1 MNSRPPEAREAGSR
15 PLAAIDVA
23 ILAGGLGTR
32 LRGVLGDT
40 PKVLAPVG
48 GKAFLDH
55 LFAWLKGFGARR
67 IVLCL
72 GFRAEKVLEHV
83 ADHIPDGLEVVT
95 VVEPEPLGTAGGLRY
110 ARDKLVSDQVLVM
123 NGDTFVDADLGAFA
137 AAHHRTGSPASI
149 LATTVPSMVRYGR
162 LEIDSAGMIRRFAE
176 KDPADTGPGPINAG
190 LYLFSAAWLDRLAA
204 GTAVS
209 LERDVF
215 AAAPAG
221 SFRAIPAGNAAF
233 IDIGTPESLAGASA
247 VLAQALGRLHPT
259 RVVA

>member
-1 MNSRPPEAREAGSR
+1 MNSRPPEAQDRKAG

-32 LRGVLGDT
+32 LRGVLGET

-83 ADHIPDGLEVVT
+83 ANHIPDGLEVVT
-95 VVEPEPLGTAGGLRY
+95 VVEPEPLGTAGGLRH
-110 ARDKLVSDQVLVM
+110 ARDRLVSDPVLVM
-123 NGDTFVDADLGAFA
+123 NGDTFVDADLAAFV
-137 AAHHRTGSPASI
+137 AAHRKTGSEASI
-149 LATTVPSMVRYGR
+149 LATAVPSMARYGR
-162 LEIDSAGMIRRFAE
+162 LEVDAGGMIRRFAE
-176 KDPADTGPGPINAG
+176 KDPSDTGPGLINAG

-204 GTAVS
+204 TTATS
-209 LERDVF
+209 LERDMLT
-215 AAAPAG
+215 AASPG
-221 SFRAIPAGNAAF
+221 TYRAVPTGETTF
-233 IDIGTPESLAGASA
+233 IDIGTPESLSSA
-247 VLAQALGRLHPT
+247 ATVMAQAIARLHPS
-259 RVVA
+259 RVPA